1 MGAVKE
7 IRKQAIVA
15 ERAAARMPDPVVADQ
30 MKALAEAFRAQAEAM
45 KKKKKKK
52 RWVLPSKAD
61 ASTES

>member
-1 MGAVKE
+1 MRAVKE

-30 MKALAEAFRAQAEAM
+30 IKAVASAFRAQAETM

-52 RWVLPSKAD
+52 K
-61 ASTES
+61 